1 VGEVSVYFARR
12 LAVLLASLLVASVVV
27 FLLLSLLPGDP
38 AQALLGVNATP
49 ESLAALREQFGLN
62 RPLWEQYLDW
72 VGGMLRGDFG
82 TSVVSGVS
90 VGSEI
95 AAKLSLTV
103 PLVVSG
109 MVVALLVAVPLG
121 VLAAVRN
128 RQPVGTVLS
137 AFSQVGIAIPS
148 FWLGILLITVFAVRL
163 QVLPSGGF
171 PGWQDFGGAVQAL
184 LLPVLV
190 LGFAQGAIL
199 MRYVRSAVLEVMQE
213 DFIRTAR
220 AKGLTRWQA
229 LTRHALR
236 NAAVPVVTVLG
247 LQLSTLLI
255 GAVIIENVFGLPGLG
270 RMLLQDVG
278 NRDLLKVQGVVMV
291 LAAAVL
297 FVNFLVDVVYHV
309 IDPRLRSQQ

>member
-121 VLAAVRN
+121 VVAAVRN
-128 RQPVGTVLS
+128 RQPVGTVLA

-236 NAAVPVVTVLG
+236 TAAVPVVTVLG

-255 GAVIIENVFGLPGLG
+255 GAVVIENVFGLPGLG

-297 FVNFLVDVVYHV
+297 FVNFLVDVVYHL

>member
-1 VGEVSVYFARR
+1 VGEVTLYFARR
-12 LAVLLASLLVASVVV
+12 LAVLLLSLVVASVVV

-49 ESLAALREQFGLN
+49 EALATLREQFGLN

-82 TSVVSGVS
+82 TSLVSGVS

-95 AAKLSLTV
+95 GAKLGLTI

-109 MVVALLVAVPLG
+109 MVIALFVAVPLG

-128 RQPVGTVLS
+128 RQPLGTVLS

-171 PGWQDFGGAVQAL
+171 PGWQDFGGAVKAL

-220 AKGLTRWQA
+220 AKGLTHWQA

-255 GAVIIENVFGLPGLG
+255 GAVVIENVFGLPGLG

-297 FVNFLVDVVYHV
+297 FVNFLVDVAYHL
-309 IDPRLRSQQ
+309 IDPRLRSQP

>member
-1 VGEVSVYFARR
+1 MSEVTLYFARR

-72 VGGMLRGDFG
+72 VGGILRGDFG
-82 TSVVSGVS
+82 TSLVSGVS

-95 AAKLSLTV
+95 AAKLALTL

-109 MVVALLVAVPLG
+109 MVIALLVALPLG

-128 RQPVGTVLS
+128 RHPIGTVLS

-148 FWLGILLITVFAVRL
+148 FWLGILLITIFAVRL
-163 QVLPSGGF
+163 QVLPAGGF
-171 PGWQDFGGAVQAL
+171 PGWQDFGGAVKAL
-184 LLPVLV
+184 LLPTLV

-255 GAVIIENVFGLPGLG
+255 GAVVIENVFGLPGLG

-297 FVNFLVDVVYHV
+297 FVNFLVDVVYHL

>member
-72 VGGMLRGDFG
+72 VGGMVRGDFG

-128 RQPVGTVLS
+128 RQPVGTVLA

-171 PGWQDFGGAVQAL
+171 PGWQDFGGAVEAL
-184 LLPVLV
+184 VLPVLV

-255 GAVIIENVFGLPGLG
+255 GAVVIENVFGLPGLG

-297 FVNFLVDVVYHV
+297 FVNFLVDVVYHL

>member
-1 VGEVSVYFARR
+1 
-12 LAVLLASLLVASVVV
+12 
-27 FLLLSLLPGDP
+27 
-38 AQALLGVNATP
+38 
-49 ESLAALREQFGLN
+49 
-62 RPLWEQYLDW
+62 
-72 VGGMLRGDFG
+72 MLRGDFG

-220 AKGLTRWQA
+220 AKGLARWQA

-255 GAVIIENVFGLPGLG
+255 GAVVIENVFGLPGLG

-297 FVNFLVDVVYHV
+297 FVNFLVDIVYHL